1 MRPQSGTQQ
10 NIYQMPETN
19 FRESS
24 SILIEIHKDCSFFWK
39 NVVVSRGFGPHLEWR
54 YLPRLAVF
62 HLVCRACVA
71 EFFPQLIRIKASATF
86 QWVSEM
92 SEHNDYSDSTSKLA
106 NALFRSGCLKF
117 GTFTIKS
124 GGLSPYY
131 IDLSWLLSSPPD
143 YDYVTSTVADRVKQL
158 MASESI
164 DKLASIELKGALLLP
179 AIACQLNLPSIIV
192 RKTAKAYGL
201 TGRIT
206 GGTVT
211 KGEHLLFFDDVVSK
225 GTSKLEGIE
234 PLERLGAKVNHI
246 MVVVDREQGGKDTI
260 ENLGYKVHAIS
271 KITELVRYLTHCS
284 YISKEQADSVLSYTK
299 K

>member
-1 MRPQSGTQQ
+1 
-10 NIYQMPETN
+10 MPA
-19 FRESS
+19 
-24 SILIEIHKDCSFFWK
+24 HD
-39 NVVVSRGFGPHLEWR
+39 
-54 YLPRLAVF
+54 
-62 HLVCRACVA
+62 
-71 EFFPQLIRIKASATF
+71 
-86 QWVSEM
+86 
-92 SEHNDYSDSTSKLA
+92 DYSDSTSKLA

-124 GGLSPYY
+124 GVLSPYY
-131 IDLSWLLSSPPD
+131 VDISWLLSSPSD
-143 YDYVTSTVADRVKQL
+143 FDCVTNLVAGRIEQL
-158 MASESI
+158 MASQRI

-179 AIACQLNLPSIIV
+179 SIACQLDLPSIVV

-201 TGRIT
+201 TGRIA

-211 KGEHLLFFDDVVSK
+211 KGDHVLFFDDVVSK

-234 PLERLGAKVNHI
+234 PLRRLGAKVNHI

-271 KITELVRYLTHCS
+271 KITELVKHLTHCS
-284 YISKEQADSVLSYTK
+284 CISKEQADSVLNYTK